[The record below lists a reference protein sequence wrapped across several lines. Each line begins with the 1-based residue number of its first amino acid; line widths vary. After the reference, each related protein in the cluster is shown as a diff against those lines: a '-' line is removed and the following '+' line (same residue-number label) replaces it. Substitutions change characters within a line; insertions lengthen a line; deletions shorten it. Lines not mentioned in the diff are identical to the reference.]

1 MKKYSIKSIADF
13 KQAFGKILHNF
24 GVNSESYMKMV
35 QKILQDGHE
44 FQVTISEPWKAF
56 HVKEKQDQS
65 YYAKEKRYQYVI
77 HYNGKRIKF
86 GSPTVRKCLTTKEHI
101 EKDPA
106 CYAKIGK
113 EAVGKQIVNSKKEL
127 DLFEAE
133 CYYMPLVKWETL
145 AILMS
150 KMVKAT
156 IKIKNEGKCSKCKGK
171 GRISAFSHVN
181 NGICFECYGLGYKL
195 NKNKKTEA

>member
-1 MKKYSIKSIADF
+1 MKKYSIKSVADL

-24 GVNSESYMKMV
+24 GVNSGSYMKMV
-35 QKILQDGHE
+35 KKMLEDGHE
-44 FQVTISEPWKAF
+44 FQVTISDPWKAF
-56 HVKEKQDQS
+56 YVKDR
-65 YYAKEKRYQYVI
+65 RYQYVI
-77 HYNGKRIKF
+77 HHNGKRLKF

-113 EAVGKQIVNSKKEL
+113 EAVGKQIINSKKEL

-145 AILMS
+145 AIYMS
-150 KMVKAT
+150 KLVKAT
-156 IKIKNEGKCSKCKGK
+156 IKIKNSSKCSKCKGK

-181 NGICFECYGLGYKL
+181 NGICFECYGLGYEL
-195 NKNKKTEA
+195 NNNQKTEA

>member
-1 MKKYSIKSIADF
+1 MKKYSIKSVADF
-13 KQAFGKILHNF
+13 KQAFGKILHDF

-35 QKILQDGHE
+35 QKMLEDGHE
-44 FQVTISEPWKAF
+44 FQVTISEPWKSF
-56 HVKEKQDQS
+56 HVKDR
-65 YYAKEKRYQYVI
+65 RYQYVI
-77 HYNGKRIKF
+77 HHNEKRIKF

-106 CYAKIGK
+106 CYAKIGR
-113 EAVGKQIVNSKKEL
+113 EAVGKQIINSKEEL

-150 KMVKAT
+150 KLVKAT
-156 IKIKNEGKCSKCKGK
+156 IKIKNKSKCSKCKGK

-195 NKNKKTEA
+195 NNNQKTEA